1 MDIKPLKVSEINFYI
16 KRLFQGDPILCNVCV
31 EGEISN
37 FKHHYSGHMY
47 FSLKDES
54 GKLKCVMFKNDN
66 QSLNFSLE
74 DGMKVIALGYIS
86 VYERDGD
93 YQLYVRNIKKNGI
106 GELYEAF
113 ENLKLKLEKEG
124 LFNIENKKAI
134 PAFPKKIGIVTS
146 STGAAIKDI
155 LNVIKR
161 RFPIADI
168 IIYPSLVQGEN
179 AASNV
184 IEGLKYLDS
193 RNDIDL
199 IIMGRG
205 GGSYEE
211 LFSFNDENLARI
223 IYNLN
228 TPVISAVGHERD
240 FTIADFVSDLR
251 APTPSAGA
259 ELAVPKLSL
268 LKEDLENSYKSL
280 KSNFLSVMKGNFV
293 QMEYMGKRLKNSNP
307 ANVIND
313 DKQYLDGIFKHLNI
327 LFTAKYKEEK
337 NKLDLYKHKLN
348 VLSPLSSIK
357 RGYGV
362 IYDDK
367 GMVVKSV
374 EEIKVGDNFNVLLK
388 DGMIKGKV
396 AKIQK
401 GVLKNEFK

>member
-199 IIMGRG
+199 IMGRG

>member
-161 RFPIADI
+161 RFPIVDI

-293 QMEYMGKRLKNSNP
+293 QMEYMGRRLKNSNP
-307 ANVIND
+307 ANVINN

-327 LFTAKYKEEK
+327 LFTAKYREEK

-367 GMVVKSV
+367 GRVVKSV

>member
-1 MDIKPLKVSEINFYI
+1 M
-16 KRLFQGDPILCNVCV
+16 
-31 EGEISN
+31 
-37 FKHHYSGHMY
+37 
-47 FSLKDES
+47 
-54 GKLKCVMFKNDN
+54 
-66 QSLNFSLE
+66 
-74 DGMKVIALGYIS
+74 
-86 VYERDGD
+86 
-93 YQLYVRNIKKNGI
+93 
-106 GELYEAF
+106 
-113 ENLKLKLEKEG
+113 
-124 LFNIENKKAI
+124 
-134 PAFPKKIGIVTS
+134 
-146 STGAAIKDI
+146 
-155 LNVIKR
+155 
-161 RFPIADI
+161 
-168 IIYPSLVQGEN
+168 VQGEN

>member
-74 DGMKVIALGYIS
+74 DGMKIIASGYIS
-86 VYERDGD
+86 VYGRDGD

-124 LFNIENKKAI
+124 LFDIENKKAI

>member
-37 FKHHYSGHMY
+37 FKHHYSGHIY